1 MVVTL
6 LHMKRTPKS
15 LMSFSLHFVHCPLNV
30 LECKHQHNPWSWR
43 TMKNLLEKWP
53 VKLVWVREFFFGFSF
68 NVFIFI
74 GIFLSFL
81 AHMIIGVC
89 SAELMESLDA
99 PPQEIMFLVYA
110 ETIAIA
116 QAAMSTPIPHTKT
129 RQLSSQVKN
138 FFLLEA
144 WIHLFWFCFLF
155 DLTIGL
161 ILKFTKKLHGLLD
174 AM

>member
-1 MVVTL
+1 MFL
-6 LHMKRTPKS
+6 
-15 LMSFSLHFVHCPLNV
+15 F
-30 LECKHQHNPWSWR
+30 
-43 TMKNLLEKWP
+43 LLE
-53 VKLVWVREFFFGFSF
+53 F
-68 NVFIFI
+68 
-74 GIFLSFL
+74 FLSFL

-99 PPQEIMFLVYA
+99 PPQAMMFLVYA

-144 WIHLFWFCFLF
+144 TE
-155 DLTIGL
+155 DMPTKSTI
-161 ILKFTKKLHGLLD
+161 FSH
-174 AM
+174 